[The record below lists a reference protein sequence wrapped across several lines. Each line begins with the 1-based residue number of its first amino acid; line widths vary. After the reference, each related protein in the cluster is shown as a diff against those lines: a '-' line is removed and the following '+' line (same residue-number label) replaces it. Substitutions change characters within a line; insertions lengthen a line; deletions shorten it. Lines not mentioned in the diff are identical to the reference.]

1 MTQTSISENQDLFLI
16 EITHLMKAL
25 NKTMSRVSEIEDKYF
40 EIHRTV
46 LRIEDKLDNIART
59 LLNVSDEND

>member
-46 LRIEDKLDNIART
+46 LRIEGKLDNIART

>member
-1 MTQTSISENQDLFLI
+1 
-16 EITHLMKAL
+16 MKAL